1 MSRPCSHR
9 VPAASPLPRLTASRL
24 STSPPILQTPSPL
37 RLLPLLAVG
46 AFASQASIRL
56 ADPMLPQLAAEF
68 GTGAASLSGV
78 ITAFAVAYGL
88 MQLFFGPMADRFGKL
103 RIIAGAAC
111 AAAAG
116 SAACALAGG
125 PASLT
130 ALRLLTGAACAGLIP
145 LTIAWIGD
153 NVPYEA
159 RQSVLARF
167 MVGTTLGNVFGQVAG
182 GVFSDTVGWRM
193 TFLMPALLFA
203 VVALLLGWRLHTGQA
218 ASPPAAGAGSSGNP
232 IAAFGQVLRS
242 PWARIVL
249 ALVFLEGA
257 LAFSTLA
264 LLPSWLHTRHGL
276 SLWQTGM
283 AAAGFG
289 LGGLLFALCG
299 PWMSRRLG
307 EQGLP
312 LIGALPL
319 CAGFWLLGSSSW
331 MLEAAKCLVAG
342 VGFFMIHITLQT
354 LATQMLPSLR
364 GTAIAAFALSL
375 FVGQSGGVAMAA
387 RASQHVGFET
397 VQATSAIGLLVLGIT
412 LAALLRIRAKRV
424 PAR

>member
-1 MSRPCSHR
+1 MP
-9 VPAASPLPRLTASRL
+9 
-24 STSPPILQTPSPL
+24 TSPSTSPL

-68 GTGAASLSGV
+68 GTGVATLSGV

-103 RIIAGAAC
+103 RVIGAAAW

-193 TFLMPALLFA
+193 TFLAPALLFA
-203 VVALLLGWRLHTGQA
+203 IMALALGWQLRTGRA
-218 ASPPAAGAGSSGNP
+218 ASPPAAGAGGNP
-232 IAAFGQVLRS
+232 IAAFAQVLRS
-242 PWARIVL
+242 PWARVVL
-249 ALVFLEGA
+249 ALVFIEGA

-264 LLPSWLHTRHGL
+264 LLPTWLHVRHGL

-299 PWMSRRLG
+299 PWLVRRLG
-307 EQGLP
+307 EQGLA
-312 LIGALPL
+312 LVGAVPL
-319 CAGFWLLGSSSW
+319 CAGFWLLGSSNW

-342 VGFFMIHITLQT
+342 VGFFMVHITLQT

-375 FVGQSGGVAMAA
+375 FVGQSGGVALAA
-387 RASQHVGFET
+387 QASQHVGFET
-397 VQATSAIGLLVLGIT
+397 VQATSAIGLLALGIT
-412 LAALLRIRAKRV
+412 LAALLRIRAKRAL
-424 PAR
+424 AR

>member
-1 MSRPCSHR
+1 MPA
-9 VPAASPLPRLTASRL
+9 VPPAVP
-24 STSPPILQTPSPL
+24 STSAL

-68 GTGAASLSGV
+68 GTGVATLSGA
-78 ITAFAVAYGL
+78 ITAFAIAYGL

-103 RIIAGAAC
+103 RVISVAAW

-130 ALRLLTGAACAGLIP
+130 VLRLLTGAACAGLIP

-182 GVFSDTVGWRM
+182 GVFSDTIGWRM
-193 TFLMPALLFA
+193 TFLVPSLLFA
-203 VVALLLGWRLHTGQA
+203 IVALLLGWQLRTGRA
-218 ASPPAAGAGSSGNP
+218 MSPPAAGAGTSGNP

-242 PWARIVL
+242 PWARVVL
-249 ALVFLEGA
+249 ALVFIEGA

-264 LLPSWLHTRHGL
+264 LLPTWLHNRHGL

-299 PWMSRRLG
+299 PWLARKLG
-307 EQGLP
+307 EQGLV
-312 LIGALPL
+312 LAGAVPL
-319 CAGFWLLGSSSW
+319 CAGFWLLGSSNW
-331 MLEAAKCLVAG
+331 MLEAAKCMVAG
-342 VGFFMIHITLQT
+342 VGFFMVHITLQT

-375 FVGQSGGVAMAA
+375 FVGQSGGVALAA
-387 RASQHVGFET
+387 QASQQVGFET
-397 VQATSAIGLLVLGIT
+397 VQATSAIGLAALG
-412 LAALLRIRAKRV
+412 LALANLLRIRAKR
-424 PAR
+424 AAAG